1 MRKSEGV
8 AYTVWLNAIKD
19 VRELVNNKMSLLE
32 LKKLYDSDTDAED
45 VEGRVKDEEN

>member
-1 MRKSEGV
+1 MRKSEGI

-19 VRELVNNKMSLLE
+19 IKVLVKNKISLLE

-45 VEGRVKDEEN
+45 VKGGD